1 MKMTMRTL
9 GSALLGLTLAAC
21 GPAMEGEEGMQD
33 QEQTLEAGCTQ
44 LGSNI
49 TSHAC
54 THQNI
59 STDHVAVTATS
70 GLTSATPS
78 ISTTHKFYDVT
89 MPAGLAGTVKFR
101 PSAAG
106 SWAFYVSQNVSV
118 TVKDSAG
125 TTINSVLGH
134 SVSSGCSL
142 VKAAVYD
149 LTSTTTDYQVTF
161 GAASGNLLGV
171 VPERLE
177 DNRVR
182 FYQDADNDG
191 YGNNSVSVY
200 TACVPPAGY
209 ILQRNDCNDA
219 NASIKPSATE
229 IVGNSVDENC
239 NGSLT
244 N

>member
-1 MKMTMRTL
+1 MRTL

-21 GPAMEGEEGMQD
+21 GPAMEGEEGVQE

-49 TSHAC
+49 TNHAC
-54 THQNI
+54 THDDI
-59 STDHVAVTATS
+59 SGDHVSVTATS

-78 ISTTHKFYDVT
+78 ISTTHKYYDVT
-89 MPAGLAGTVKFR
+89 MPSGAAGTVKFR

-106 SWAFYVSQNVSV
+106 SWAFYRSQNVSI

-125 TTINSVLGH
+125 TTINPALSH
-134 SVSSGCSL
+134 AVSSSCSL
-142 VKAAVYD
+142 VTATLYD
-149 LTSTTTDYQVTF
+149 LTRTTTDYQVTF

-182 FYQDADNDG
+182 YYQDADGDA
-191 YGNNSVSVY
+191 YGNSSVSVY

-209 ILQRNDCNDA
+209 ILQRFDCNDA
-219 NASIKPSATE
+219 NASINPSATE
-229 IVGNSVDENC
+229 LTGNSVDENC